1 MSKGESAL
9 DAAIQAAVK
18 ARAEAKQKLAAAAYE
33 YAAARKYLDKLRAV
47 RTAQRAERET
57 E

>member
-1 MSKGESAL
+1 MSKGEGAL
-9 DAAIQAAVK
+9 DTAIQAAVK

-47 RTAQRAERET
+47 RAAQHAEEKRK
-57 E
+57 